1 MKLYEISAAI
11 NGTLSEAVNE
21 DTGEINPALASVL
34 NGLEM
39 QFSDKVAGI
48 VGYIKNTKA
57 EAEAFEAEA
66 ARLAARAA
74 SLNKR
79 ADWLKEYIKCEMTR
93 LGMTKSGTELH
104 AARIQPNSVASM
116 RAKGDVPLEVDV
128 IAEALA
134 ELKRTSPTSFGMT
147 FGPWRLTVEL
157 SATELKKLEDAP
169 ENAHVEF
176 VKGTHVRVK

>member
-11 NGTLSEAVNE
+11 SGTLTDAVNDE
-21 DTGEINPALASVL
+21 TGEINPALADVL
-34 NGLEM
+34 NALEM
-39 QFSDKVAGI
+39 QFTDKVAAIIGF
-48 VGYIKNTKA
+48 IKNTKA

-66 ARLAARAA
+66 ARLAARANT
-74 SLNKR
+74 LNKR
-79 ADWLKEYIKCEMTR
+79 VDWLKEYIKCEMTR
-93 LGMTKSGTELH
+93 LGMTKTGSDLH
-104 AARIQPNSVASM
+104 VARIQPNSVASM
-116 RAKGDVPLEVDV
+116 RAKGDVPLEVGV
-128 IAEALA
+128 IAAALP

-147 FGPWRLTVEL
+147 FGPWLLTVEL